1 MRSLRGSVPITT
13 RLACGRKPSRWG
25 TIVSSASGE
34 SARSWTEGGSGSGR
48 GPEDDLAM
56 DPAIG
61 PEMSLEMGSEMGP
74 ELGRELGRDGG
85 VSSPAVSGCV
95 IPTGCGAG
103 QAGTPAVK
111 GAVDNSGKRGV
122 IHKCVAGP

>member
-1 MRSLRGSVPITT
+1 MRSPCGSVPITT

-34 SARSWTEGGSGSGR
+34 SARSWTEGGSGPGR
-48 GPEDDLAM
+48 GPEDGPAM
-56 DPAIG
+56 DPAIGPAIG
-61 PEMSLEMGSEMGP
+61 PEMSLEMDP
-74 ELGRELGRDGG
+74 ELGPELGRDGG

-103 QAGTPAVK
+103 QTGTPAVK
-111 GAVDNSGKRGV
+111 GS
-122 IHKCVAGP
+122 C